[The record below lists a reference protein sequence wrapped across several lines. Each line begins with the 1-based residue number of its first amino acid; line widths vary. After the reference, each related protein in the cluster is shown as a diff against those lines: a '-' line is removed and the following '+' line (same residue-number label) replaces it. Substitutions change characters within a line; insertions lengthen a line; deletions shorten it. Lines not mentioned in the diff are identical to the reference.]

1 MQVLAEATEVL
12 GVIRL
17 GVSLVQY
24 IHKVFSEICEKE
36 DCGLDMLG
44 VEGKSLDKELLT
56 EYRVIS
62 AKMDTLEAGMASVQ
76 SSVYTLHRN
85 LPETIKYELRFD
97 RLEQIINSIW
107 SMYQMFEFYQENRDT
122 VERLTL
128 EDFASSVT
136 SHSDGSVM
144 SQLSSLHS
152 LVVPQGPSLSRGIL
166 NTLASEIKVGRIILF
181 TISVNLFTILNTKT

>member
-1 MQVLAEATEVL
+1 MAEATEVL

-24 IHKVFSEICEKE
+24 IHQVFSVICKKD
-36 DCGLDMLG
+36 DCGVD
-44 VEGKSLDKELLT
+44 VFNEEGKMSLDKELLT

-62 AKMDTLEAGMASVQ
+62 AKMDSLEASLASVQ
-76 SSVYTLHRN
+76 SSVYNLHRN

-107 SMYQMFEFYQENRDT
+107 SMYQMFEFYQEKRDT

-128 EDFASSVT
+128 EDFAHSVS

-166 NTLASEIKVGRIILF
+166 NTLASEVKVGRYFLF
-181 TISVNLFTILNTKT
+181 